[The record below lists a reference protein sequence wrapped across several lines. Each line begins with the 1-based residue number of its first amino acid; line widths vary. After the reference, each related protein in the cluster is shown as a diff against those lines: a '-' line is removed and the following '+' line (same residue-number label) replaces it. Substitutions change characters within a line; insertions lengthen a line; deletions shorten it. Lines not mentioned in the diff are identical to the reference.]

1 MRRIVL
7 TLASLLAGTACS
19 APTAPARGDA
29 ARAERARAAL
39 EGATR
44 ETAAATA
51 GVLPPKITVN

>member
-19 APTAPARGDA
+19 TPTAPAHDDA
-29 ARAERARAAL
+29 ARAARARATL

-44 ETAAATA
+44 ETSAASA
-51 GVLPPKITVN
+51 GVIPLKITVN